1 MHQRCQ
7 QSKVLLDKFYL
18 SRSLEV
24 LFHFTFHDGP
34 KVFPLRDQ
42 LNNYTQQEIRNR
54 ERGGWRVVKKGSKK
68 VKKMLNDLKG
78 H

>member
-54 ERGGWRVVKKGSKK
+54 GGGGGEVKKGSKK
-68 VKKMLNDLKG
+68 VNWV
-78 H
+78 HTT